1 MTKDELVAWA
11 KDPRRQDTLPFGLY
25 EPPYQ
30 KGIVGAALVVRGVVY
45 FNDGHTKPV
54 REALVKCYES
64 YMAAIDEYA
73 KVYAEA
79 AGTEPPKAG
88 PMRWFYEEG
97 ASPTAFDKARK
108 FPRLAREQSSS
119 ALVVSQTT
127 SADHKLA
134 AGFFAF
140 GVFCFEDW
148 QAAYGLDT
156 VEFSVPRR
164 FLQLCPRVFEKLFA
178 EFVTALPTVWGHAGV
193 GVNLP
198 PTGREANEAS
208 ENFWSR
214 RYGPGIDVG
223 SPMGSETVTVRDRIK
238 TVDWLTA
245 LNADLVSA
253 VGGADKLTL
262 PPDWFRKT
270 PLDNGGL
277 IIEAGPEPAAG
288 IPLGKGIP
296 PAPPAAYV
304 ILNRA
309 LRPIVAETSDIL
321 QSGTINSTAP
331 LLNTRVATEAW
342 LRRFDVPD
350 DKLNEYWVELHKTP
364 KLPPPETQNAQ

>member
-11 KDPRRQDTLPFGLY
+11 HDPRRQDTLPFGLY

-30 KGIVGAALVVRGVVY
+30 KAIVGAALVVRGVVY
-45 FNDGHTKPV
+45 FKDGHTKPV

-64 YMAAIDEYA
+64 YMASVDEYA
-73 KVYAEA
+73 KAYAKA
-79 AGTEPPKAG
+79 AGTEPPSASL
-88 PMRWFYEEG
+88 MRWFYEEG
-97 ASPTAFDKARK
+97 ESPVAFDKARK
-108 FPRLAREQSSS
+108 FPSLAREQPSSGV
-119 ALVVSQTT
+119 VVSETT

-148 QAAYGLDT
+148 QADYALDT

-164 FLQLCPRVFEKLFA
+164 FLQLCPGVFERLFA
-178 EFVTALPTVWGHAGV
+178 EFVAALPTIWGHAGF

-198 PTGREANEAS
+198 PTEQEPNEAS

-214 RYGPGIDVG
+214 LYGPGIDVG
-223 SPMGSETVTVRDRIK
+223 NPMRHGTITTRDRIK

-245 LNADLVSA
+245 LDADFVGR
-253 VGGADKLTL
+253 VGGADNLML

-270 PLDNGGL
+270 PFGTGGL
-277 IIEAGPEPAAG
+277 IIQAGPEPAAG
-288 IPLGKGIP
+288 VSMGKGIP

-304 ILNRA
+304 LVNHA
-309 LRPIVAETSDIL
+309 LRPIVAEKSDIL

-331 LLNTRVATEAW
+331 LLNTTVATEAW
-342 LRRFDVPD
+342 LRRFNVPD
-350 DKLNEYWVELHKTP
+350 DELAGYWVELHKTP
-364 KLPPPETQNAQ
+364 KLPASS

>member
-11 KDPRRQDTLPFGLY
+11 HDPRRQDTLPFGLY

-30 KGIVGAALVVRGVVY
+30 KAIVGAALVVRGVVY
-45 FNDGHTKPV
+45 FKDGYTKPV
-54 REALVKCYES
+54 REALVRCYER
-64 YMAAIDEYA
+64 YMAAIDEYGA
-73 KVYAEA
+73 VYAKEA
-79 AGTEPPKAG
+79 GLEPPSAG

-97 ASPTAFDKARK
+97 KSPVAFDKARK
-108 FPRLAREQSSS
+108 FPSLARDQSSG
-119 ALVVSQTT
+119 ALIVSQTT

-148 QAAYGLDT
+148 QADYGLDT

-164 FLQLCPRVFEKLFA
+164 FLQLCPGVFERLFA
-178 EFVTALPTVWGHAGV
+178 EFVTALPTVWGHAGL

-198 PTGREANEAS
+198 PTEREPNEAS
-208 ENFWSR
+208 EYFWSR
-214 RYGPGIDVG
+214 LYGPGIDVG
-223 SPMGSETVTVRDRIK
+223 NPMRHGTITTRDKIK

-245 LNADLVSA
+245 LGADFAVL
-253 VGGADKLTL
+253 VGGSDNVML

-270 PLDNGGL
+270 PFDSGGV
-277 IIEAGPEPAAG
+277 IIQAGPEPAAG
-288 IPLGKGIP
+288 VPMGKGVP
-296 PAPPAAYV
+296 PGRPAAYV
-304 ILNRA
+304 LVNHA
-309 LRPIVAETSDIL
+309 LRPIVARQSDTL

-331 LLNTRVATEAW
+331 MLNTRVATEAW

-350 DKLNEYWVELHKTP
+350 DELPGYWVELHKTP
-364 KLPPPETQNAQ
+364 KLSTPSPQ